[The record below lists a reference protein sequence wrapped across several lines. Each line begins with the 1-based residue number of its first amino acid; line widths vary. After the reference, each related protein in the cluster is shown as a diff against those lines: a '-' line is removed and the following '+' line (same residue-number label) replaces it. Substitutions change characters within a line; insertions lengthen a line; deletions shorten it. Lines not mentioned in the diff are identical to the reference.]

1 MLPKNIDILITHYP
15 PLGILDE
22 SLGSNFIR
30 QAVEVM
36 KPHYHIFWHIHK
48 EGMKT
53 IETDSTK
60 YINVSHNN
68 ILNK

>member
-15 PLGILDE
+15 PWGILDE
-22 SLGSNFIR
+22 SFGSNLIR

-36 KPHYHIFWHIHK
+36 KPHYHIFGHIHK

-53 IETDSTK
+53 IEANSTK
-60 YINVSHNN
+60 HINVSHNN